1 MIVGK
6 CRQAL
11 IFLRGGNVR
20 RRDSL
25 RVRGSDI
32 LATKTRDTEGKPP
45 RRSTR
50 LRTSMAHLA
59 TTSAGRREVGE
70 INGMTTEKESA
81 SIETKTDEY
90 GSDAGKLEE
99 PELELITVIP

>member
-1 MIVGK
+1 
-6 CRQAL
+6 
-11 IFLRGGNVR
+11 
-20 RRDSL
+20 
-25 RVRGSDI
+25 
-32 LATKTRDTEGKPP
+32 
-45 RRSTR
+45 
-50 LRTSMAHLA
+50 MAHLA